1 MEHTRQETVKL
12 KQEVGE
18 THRDA
23 DRQNPGKT
31 GRRERGACLGKH
43 AATPGDE
50 TDFTGRHNTGDDG
63 EDTRRQDQ
71 EIEIQITKLGTS
83 HTEKT
88 IMT

>member
-1 MEHTRQETVKL
+1 MQTDKTQG
-12 KQEVGE
+12 KQE
-18 THRDA
+18 
-23 DRQNPGKT
+23 
-31 GRRERGACLGKH
+31 RESEGH

-63 EDTRRQDQ
+63 EDTQRQDQ
-71 EIEIQITKLGTS
+71 ELEIQITKLGTS